1 MSYDFSP
8 LYFLGNIHYN
18 VAMYIETIPNRNS
31 PPTILLR
38 ESYRDGSQ
46 VRKRTLANLTHWPP
60 EVVAT
65 LQRTL
70 QGERLVG
77 LHDAFQIM
85 RSLPHGH
92 VEAVLGTIKGLG
104 VDTLIAAKRCRERDL
119 VLAMIAARLLHPC
132 SKLATT
138 RLWHTTTLAE
148 AFGVADAD
156 EDDLYA
162 AMDWLLARQARVEN
176 KLATRHLTNGAH
188 ALYDVTSSYYE
199 GRKCPLA
206 RFGYDR
212 DGKKGRPIIVYGLL
226 TDHAGRPIAVET
238 YAGNTADPT
247 TVPDQVRKL
256 RYRFGLTH
264 VVLVGDRGMLTQ
276 AQIDT
281 LKRYPGLGWIA
292 ALRAPAIRALVEQ
305 DRIEPSLF
313 DQHPLADI
321 FSPDYPGERLVVCYN
336 PLLAAERQRKRE
348 ALLVATEQALQ
359 KIARSVARR
368 TKTPLAP
375 GALGT
380 KVGKVLNRYKVGKHF
395 TMTIADNAFT
405 FARKEQAIQREA
417 LLDGLYV
424 IRTSEPQERLSAADT
439 VRSYKNLARVE
450 QAFRCLKGLD
460 LLVRPIRH
468 WDEQRVRAHI
478 LVCMLAYYVEWH
490 MRQALAPLLFE
501 DEELEVAR
509 WRRDP
514 VAPAQPSSAVQ
525 KKKSMRLTSDGL
537 PIHSFQTLLAALGT
551 RCKNF
556 CQSQATPGRFT
567 FTQLTALTPLQQRA
581 FQLLGL

>member
-1 MSYDFSP
+1 
-8 LYFLGNIHYN
+8 
-18 VAMYIETIPNRNS
+18 MYIEIIPNRTS

-38 ESYRDGSQ
+38 ESYRHGSQ
-46 VRKRTLANLTHWPP
+46 VRKRTLANLTHWPA
-60 EVVAT
+60 EIVAT

-70 QGERLVG
+70 QGKRLVG
-77 LHDAFQIM
+77 LHDAFQIL

-92 VEAVLGTIKGLG
+92 VEAVLGTIKRLG
-104 VDTLIAAKRCRERDL
+104 VDTLMAAKRCRARDL

-132 SKLATT
+132 AKLATT

-148 AFGVADAD
+148 DLGVADAD
-156 EDDLYA
+156 EHDLYA
-162 AMDWLLARQARVEN
+162 AMDWLLARQARVEK
-176 KLATRHLTNGAH
+176 KLATRHLTDGAH

-199 GRKCPLA
+199 GRQCALA

-212 DGKKGRPIIVYGLL
+212 DGKKGRPIIGYGLL

-238 YAGNTADPT
+238 YAGHPADPT

-256 RYRFGLTH
+256 RQRFGLTH

-276 AQIDT
+276 TQIDT
-281 LKRYPGLGWIA
+281 RNRYPGLGWIA
-292 ALRAPAIRALVEQ
+292 AWRAPAIRALVEE
-305 DRIEPSLF
+305 DRIAPSLF
-313 DQHPLADI
+313 DQHPLAEI

-359 KIARSVARR
+359 KIARAVARR

-375 GALGT
+375 GELGP
-380 KVGKVLNRYKVGKHF
+380 KVGTVLNRYKVGKHC

-417 LLDGLYV
+417 LRDGLYV
-424 IRTSEPQERLSAADT
+424 IRTSEPPERRSAADT
-439 VRSYKNLARVE
+439 VRSYNNLARVE

-501 DEELEVAR
+501 DEELAVVR

-525 KKKSMRLTSDGL
+525 KKKSVRLTSDGL

-556 CQSQATPGRFT
+556 CQSKATPGGFT
-567 FTQLTALTPLQQRA
+567 FTQLTARTPLQQRA
-581 FQLLGL
+581 SQLLGL